1 VISSCC
7 NDAATG
13 ISIESDIVSIVC
25 RALQPLNTIAAT
37 IINHNFFTL
46 TPPYR
51 NYIMKLFQIYLLLI
65 NALAF
70 LLMLIDKYKAKKNL
84 WRIRESTL
92 LLIAAIGGSIGAL
105 AGMYTFRHK
114 TKHLKFTLG
123 IPVILVLQIVAAYYV
138 LTIK

>member
-1 VISSCC
+1 
-7 NDAATG
+7 
-13 ISIESDIVSIVC
+13 
-25 RALQPLNTIAAT
+25 
-37 IINHNFFTL
+37 
-46 TPPYR
+46 
-51 NYIMKLFQIYLLLI
+51 MKLFQIYLLLI

-92 LLIAAIGGSIGAL
+92 LIIAAIGGSIGAL

-123 IPVILVLQIVAAYYV
+123 IPVILVLQIVAAYCI